1 VGQDSRVPAERPPI
15 HGEAPELDVV
25 IVSHR
30 CAALLDDC
38 LTSMTAAAAGV
49 GVRVHVVDTASG
61 DATPEVARRHPVHLT
76 ALGGNVGFARANN
89 IALARCTAPAV
100 LVLNPDTVLP
110 AGSLRRCLDALAARP
125 ELGVLTPR
133 LVDRRGRL
141 DGRCRRGFPH
151 PWPALCFLTGLDR
164 VLAGPRARGYT
175 SSWLPS
181 GRAHDVVAVSGAFM
195 LLRRAAL
202 EETGHFDTRYFM
214 YGEDVDLCLRLRRR
228 GWRCRYW
235 PGVEVVHVGGGSGEG
250 GRRSARADT
259 AFFRAM
265 APLLAAHLPG
275 RRGRLTAGAVAVAA
289 EAALLAS
296 RGRRAAHRLA
306 RARGR

>member
-1 VGQDSRVPAERPPI
+1 MPADQPPSPRDV
-15 HGEAPELDVV
+15 PELDVV

-30 CAALLDDC
+30 CAPLLDDC
-38 LTSMTAAAAGV
+38 LASLPAAAAGV
-49 GVRVHVVDTASG
+49 RLRVHVVDTASG
-61 DATPEVARRHPVHLT
+61 DATAEVARGHPVHLT
-76 ALGGNVGFARANN
+76 ALAENVGFARANN
-89 IALARCTAPAV
+89 IALARCRAPAV

-164 VLAGPRARGYT
+164 VLTGPRARAYT

-195 LLRRAAL
+195 LMRRAAL
-202 EETGHFDTRYFM
+202 VEAGPFDTRYFM

-228 GWRCRYW
+228 GWRCRY
-235 PGVEVVHVGGGSGEG
+235 
-250 GRRSARADT
+250 
-259 AFFRAM
+259 
-265 APLLAAHLPG
+265 
-275 RRGRLTAGAVAVAA
+275 
-289 EAALLAS
+289 
-296 RGRRAAHRLA
+296 
-306 RARGR
+306 